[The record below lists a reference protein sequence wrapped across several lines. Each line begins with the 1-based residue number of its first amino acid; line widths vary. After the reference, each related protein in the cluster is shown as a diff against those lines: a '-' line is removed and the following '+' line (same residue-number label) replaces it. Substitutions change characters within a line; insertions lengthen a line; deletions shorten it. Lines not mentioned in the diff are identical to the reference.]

1 MKIAMVSISLIFIS
15 LMLTVRS
22 NAEIDP
28 KNIVGMWLFDE
39 GKGKVTEDVS
49 GLQKMSLV
57 MVTRG
62 RSMELNG

>member
-49 GLQKMSLV
+49 GNGNE
-57 MVTRG
+57 G
-62 RSMELNG
+62 RS

>member
-1 MKIAMVSISLIFIS
+1 MKIAMVSINLIFIS

-22 NAEIDP
+22 NVEIDP

-49 GLQKMSLV
+49 GN
-57 MVTRG
+57 G
-62 RSMELNG
+62 R